1 MEILRPQMI
10 QGYRQTFLKFLT
22 WGVLLVHL
30 IALFLMFQPPLPQWE
45 YFVVLTFFIIA
56 LATSAILSALRQ
68 YQTAAIIFCLIFN
81 IDLLVGLAI
90 NSPEGTV
97 FVTTIFVIGLT
108 QVVLISGMLL
118 GSQAIAISGLIN
130 TFLVVLITGLLR
142 PDDADFYSRIFLFGG
157 ALFLSALAFWL
168 YQRSLDRTLFANEEL
183 LRQVQEQAAVLAT
196 QNEQLRKLNTEQE
209 RFLITLEEKVVERTA
224 ELQETI
230 GELNTFSSTVAHDL
244 KTPLGGII
252 GYGEMLHEEL
262 EGSAQAQ
269 EQAHLAD
276 RIVQIAFRMREII
289 DSLLLLARTRGA
301 EVQTAPMAMYDVV
314 QSACDRLSYV
324 ILHNE
329 VQIHMAAEWPLA
341 LGNKAWVEEVWANY
355 LSNAIKYGGKPAIIH
370 VGGEILPETAEARFW
385 VQDNGRGLTP
395 AEQEKLFVP
404 FSQLRQAKDSHGLGL
419 AIVKRITTKLGG
431 EVGVESTV
439 GEGSRF
445 YFTLPLAEELV
456 RN

>member
-1 MEILRPQMI
+1 MSFNSHTVQDFKNWVFVVTTTIWLVVNSVAI
-10 QGYRQTFLKFLT
+10 S
-22 WGVLLVHL
+22 LLVFVIEEIRLDSVIIITL
-30 IALFLMFQPPLPQWE
+30 IVGSLIISLFAYYRGYYLLAS
-45 YFVVLTFFIIA
+45 FI
-56 LATSAILSALRQ
+56 T
-68 YQTAAIIFCLIFN
+68 CVIFN
-81 IDLLVGLAI
+81 IEFGIGLLLASDTTYLFLFLFGLTQAI
-90 NSPEGTV
+90 ILTGILIGTKGL
-97 FVTTIFVIGLT
+97 FVTTFVQIFLVISVALNKDVT
-108 QVVLISGMLL
+108 LQVTFMFVVALIFSVLI
-118 GSQAIAISGLIN
+118 
-130 TFLVVLITGLLR
+130 
-142 PDDADFYSRIFLFGG
+142 FG
-157 ALFLSALAFWL
+157 L
-168 YQRSLDRTLFANEEL
+168 YQRSLERSLNENKAL
-183 LRQVQEQAAVLAT
+183 IIQVQEQAAVLAT

-244 KTPLGGII
+244 KNPLGGII

-301 EVQTAPMAMYDVV
+301 EVQTAPIAMYDVV

-329 VQIHMAAEWPLA
+329 VQIHIAAEWPLA

-431 EVGVESTV
+431 TVGVESTV